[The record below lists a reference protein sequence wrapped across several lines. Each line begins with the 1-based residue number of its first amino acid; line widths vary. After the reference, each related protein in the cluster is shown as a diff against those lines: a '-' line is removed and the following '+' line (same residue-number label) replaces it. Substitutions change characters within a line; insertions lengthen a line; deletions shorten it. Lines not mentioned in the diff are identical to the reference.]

1 MCVTCVCVCVCVGV
15 MPWVPCWDPSGA
27 LIYKNDEGL
36 NQFLVYVS
44 GSVVILRKCK
54 F

>member
-36 NQFLVYVS
+36 NQFLVYVLA
-44 GSVVILRKCK
+44 VAR
-54 F
+54 